1 MPKNRINSTSGKR
14 AGKPAR
20 RPHKLRADTMTT
32 TVTETDLK
40 RLSMRLL
47 GDAINAPVVVRPG
60 TSLGLKDKHDNPFA
74 INPPWG
80 VIPYLLKIQSGEVPI
95 KEIQQSLDNCAI
107 AKNEMTRRG
116 QYYEAWQWGHRERL
130 IARVLKSLTTFGIV
144 GT

>member
-1 MPKNRINSTSGKR
+1 MPKNRINSSSGKR
-14 AGKPAR
+14 APSGAR

-47 GDAINAPVVVRPG
+47 GDAINAPVIVRPG
-60 TSLGLKDKHDNPFA
+60 TSLGLKDKHDNPFG

-80 VIPYLLKIQSGEVPI
+80 VIPFLLKMQGGEIPVE
-95 KEIQQSLDNCAI
+95 EIMQAMNNCAV
-107 AKNEMTRRG
+107 AKNEFTRRG
-116 QYYEAWQWGHRERL
+116 QYYEAWQWGWRERL
-130 IARVLKSLTTFGIV
+130 IARVLKGLTTFGIV